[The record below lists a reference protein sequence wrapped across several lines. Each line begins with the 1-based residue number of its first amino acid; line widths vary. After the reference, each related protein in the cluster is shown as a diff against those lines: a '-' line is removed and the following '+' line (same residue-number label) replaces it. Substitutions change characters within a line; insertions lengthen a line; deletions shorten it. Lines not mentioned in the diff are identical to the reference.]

1 MKFFVES
8 YGCTMNFG
16 EGDEL
21 AERMMALGHEPAPT
35 ADGSD
40 IVILNTCTVV
50 ETTEKRMI
58 KRMNELKAAGKEV
71 IVTGCMAKAQ
81 PGRINVR
88 LPDSLVIPPQD
99 YVDFSRVVSERYGC
113 QTPVENRIYN
123 ATAIIPIAQGCRG
136 NCSYCITRFARG
148 TLKSYP
154 PEKIKDR
161 FDSLI
166 DRGVKEILITAQD
179 TGCYGADIGTDLG
192 ELLRLLLKKEGEY
205 RIRIGMMNPNSLRPV
220 LDSVLDAME
229 DPRVYRFL
237 HIPVQ
242 SGSDSV
248 LKDMRRH
255 YTSGE
260 FFELVDRIRQRYP
273 DLSIA
278 TDLIAGFPGETDDDH
293 RESLAL
299 IRKLRAD
306 TINITRFSPRP
317 GTDAFRMEQL
327 NGRILKERS
336 TELTEEKNRT
346 EADVNSALV
355 GKRFEA
361 LVTESSA
368 DGSVIARTLNYRPIA
383 IKENLELGTFINAEV
398 TGSFATYLVG
408 KRVS

>member
-1 MKFFVES
+1 
-8 YGCTMNFG
+8 MNFG

-99 YVDFSRVVSERYGC
+99 YVNFSRVVSERYGY
-113 QTPVENRIYN
+113 QTPVENMTVN

-148 TLKSYP
+148 ALKSYP

-192 ELLRLLLKKEGEY
+192 ELLRLLLKK
-205 RIRIGMMNPNSLRPV
+205 L
-220 LDSVLDAME
+220 
-229 DPRVYRFL
+229 
-237 HIPVQ
+237 
-242 SGSDSV
+242 
-248 LKDMRRH
+248 
-255 YTSGE
+255 
-260 FFELVDRIRQRYP
+260 
-273 DLSIA
+273 
-278 TDLIAGFPGETDDDH
+278 
-293 RESLAL
+293 
-299 IRKLRAD
+299 
-306 TINITRFSPRP
+306 
-317 GTDAFRMEQL
+317 
-327 NGRILKERS
+327 
-336 TELTEEKNRT
+336 LTNM
-346 EADVNSALV
+346 
-355 GKRFEA
+355 
-361 LVTESSA
+361 
-368 DGSVIARTLNYRPIA
+368 P
-383 IKENLELGTFINAEV
+383 
-398 TGSFATYLVG
+398 
-408 KRVS
+408 

>member
-35 ADGSD
+35 ADDSD

-81 PGRINVR
+81 PSRINVR
-88 LPDSLVIPPQD
+88 LPDSLIIPPQE
-99 YVDFSRVVSERYGC
+99 YFDFSHIVSERYGC
-113 QTPVENRIYN
+113 DTPVEDRTVQ

-148 TLKSYP
+148 ALKSYP
-154 PEKIKDR
+154 PEKIKGR
-161 FDSLI
+161 FDELI

-192 ELLRLLLKKEGEY
+192 ELLKLLLAKDGEY

-229 DPRVYRFL
+229 DTRVYRFL

-248 LKDMRRH
+248 LKNMRRH
-255 YTSGE
+255 YTSEE
-260 FFELVDRIRQRYP
+260 FFDLVGRIRQRYP

-293 RESLAL
+293 KESLAL

-355 GKRFEA
+355 GKRFQA

-383 IKENLELGTFINAEV
+383 IKESLELGTFIEAEV
-398 TGSFATYLVG
+398 TESFATYLVG
-408 KRVS
+408 RRV

>member
-35 ADGSD
+35 ADDSD

-81 PGRINVR
+81 PSRINVR
-88 LPDSLVIPPQD
+88 LPDSLIIPPQE
-99 YVDFSRVVSERYGC
+99 YFDFSHIVSERYGC
-113 QTPVENRIYN
+113 DTPVEDRTVQ

-148 TLKSYP
+148 ALKSYP
-154 PEKIKDR
+154 PEKIKGR
-161 FDSLI
+161 FDELI

-192 ELLRLLLKKEGEY
+192 ELLKLLLAKDGEY

-229 DPRVYRFL
+229 DTRVYRFL

-248 LKDMRRH
+248 LKNMRRH
-255 YTSGE
+255 YTSEE
-260 FFELVDRIRQRYP
+260 FFDLVGRIRQRYP

-278 TDLIAGFPGETDDDH
+278 TDLIAGFPGETDDNH
-293 RESLAL
+293 KESLAL

-317 GTDAFRMEQL
+317 GTDAFRMAQL

-355 GKRFEA
+355 GKRFQA

-383 IKENLELGTFINAEV
+383 IKESLELGTFIEAEV
-398 TGSFATYLVG
+398 TESFATYLVG
-408 KRVS
+408 RRV

>member
-35 ADGSD
+35 ADDSD

-81 PGRINVR
+81 PSRINVR
-88 LPDSLVIPPQD
+88 LPDSLVIPPQE
-99 YVDFSRVVSERYGC
+99 YFDFSHIVSERYGC
-113 QTPVENRIYN
+113 DTPVEDRTVQ

-148 TLKSYP
+148 ALKSYP
-154 PEKIKDR
+154 PEKIKGR
-161 FDSLI
+161 FDELI

-192 ELLRLLLKKEGEY
+192 ELLKLLLAKDGEY

-229 DPRVYRFL
+229 DTRVYRFL

-248 LKDMRRH
+248 LKNMRRH
-255 YTSGE
+255 YTSEE
-260 FFELVDRIRQRYP
+260 FFDLVGRIRQRYP

-293 RESLAL
+293 KESLAL

-355 GKRFEA
+355 GKRFQA

-383 IKENLELGTFINAEV
+383 IKEKLELGTFIEAEV
-398 TGSFATYLVG
+398 TESFATYLVG
-408 KRVS
+408 KRA

>member
-1 MKFFVES
+1 M
-8 YGCTMNFG
+8 
-16 EGDEL
+16 
-21 AERMMALGHEPAPT
+21 
-35 ADGSD
+35 
-40 IVILNTCTVV
+40 
-50 ETTEKRMI
+50 
-58 KRMNELKAAGKEV
+58 
-71 IVTGCMAKAQ
+71 
-81 PGRINVR
+81 
-88 LPDSLVIPPQD
+88 
-99 YVDFSRVVSERYGC
+99 
-113 QTPVENRIYN
+113 
-123 ATAIIPIAQGCRG
+123 
-136 NCSYCITRFARG
+136 
-148 TLKSYP
+148 
-154 PEKIKDR
+154 
-161 FDSLI
+161 
-166 DRGVKEILITAQD
+166 KEILITAQD

-248 LKDMRRH
+248 LKGMRRH

-408 KRVS
+408 KRF